1 MEKGI
6 SFYFGYY
13 DEECPE
19 KYAKLISAAGF
30 DCIIT
35 NADPRFSA
43 KNGTIDE
50 QIELFKKYNLKPST
64 LHNQYTSSDLPDFW
78 KDTALG
84 NKLEETLK
92 QDILIAKKYHFKCVV
107 VHMLGSYSKI
117 GEERLLRILD
127 FCELNKIPIAIENID
142 HNEVFFE
149 IFKRI
154 NHSYLKFCYDSGH
167 NNCFSP
173 DYDFLENFKDKL
185 ICMHLHDNMGQS
197 DEHTL
202 NRFGNINWDRIARTL
217 ATINTEN
224 ISLDYEMIMHT
235 KNGTSM
241 EECVTETYKQA
252 VELENLIEKY
262 KKEC

>member
-1 MEKGI
+1 M
-6 SFYFGYY
+6 
-13 DEECPE
+13 
-19 KYAKLISAAGF
+19 
-30 DCIIT
+30 
-35 NADPRFSA
+35 
-43 KNGTIDE
+43 
-50 QIELFKKYNLKPST
+50 
-64 LHNQYTSSDLPDFW
+64 HNQYTSSELPDFW

-167 NNCFSP
+167 NNWEIAFLCILAPF
-173 DYDFLENFKDKL
+173 FHVLNLENFKDKL
-185 ICMHLHDNMGQS
+185 ICMHLPDNMGQS

-202 NRFGNINWDRIARTL
+202 NRFGNINWNKIAQTL